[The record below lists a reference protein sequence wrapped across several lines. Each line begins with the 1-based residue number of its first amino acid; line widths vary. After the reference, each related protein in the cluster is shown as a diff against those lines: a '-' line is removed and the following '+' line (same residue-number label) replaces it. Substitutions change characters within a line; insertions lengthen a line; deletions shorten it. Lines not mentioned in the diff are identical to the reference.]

1 VTGTESQNPLDGF
14 IRSSKVA
21 VIGFGK
27 TGEAVLDFIL
37 EGYGEKKICIY
48 DDDRIIDEK
57 KRKRY
62 EKSGVK
68 FLQGEQGFLEL
79 KEADFII
86 ISPGVDGRHS
96 RFNEIR
102 NLRIPLVSE
111 IEFAAGFIKSNI
123 IAVTGTNG
131 KSTTVSLIHHFLS
144 QNGLD
149 AVLAGNIGNPLI
161 SEVNRV
167 GSSTQVVLEVSSF
180 QLEEIVRFR
189 PHIAVILNVTP
200 DHLDRYSDFNDYL
213 SAKLRISENQ
223 NLDDVLIF
231 NHDDHMLGR
240 CIRTRAKKIRFSTV
254 SKLDE
259 GFYIEDGWVTGKTG
273 SKTERISLKNNPLRG
288 IHNLENLLAAI
299 IVARLAGI
307 SVRNIEQTMA
317 GFKGLPH
324 RIELLGKI
332 GNIEYINDSKATNVD
347 AALKSLVSFDS
358 RVVLILGGKDKG
370 GDFSVLLDAI
380 DKRAKR
386 VLLIGKAAGTIYK
399 QLSRFS
405 DRLDFVRDLAEA
417 VRKGHEVLGDSGGVV
432 LLAPGCASFD
442 MFENFEHRGDV
453 FRQEFLAFK
462 QEIENG

>member
-200 DHLDRYSDFNDYL
+200 DHLDRYADFNDYL

-273 SKTERISLKNNPLRG
+273 LKTERISLKNNPLRG

-453 FRQEFLAFK
+453 V
-462 QEIENG
+462 